1 MAGAE
6 IRNPDEPFA
15 RIDVE
20 RTKEL
25 IAAGA
30 AVIDVREPDE
40 WNKGHIP
47 VAALAPLQQFMMA
60 PHNYLEQ
67 DNIVFVCAVGQRSAI
82 ACEMAAAMGLEQLYN
97 LEGGT
102 IAWMRANEP
111 TTIPDP
117 PVAE

>member
-1 MAGAE
+1 MAGE
-6 IRNPDEPFA
+6 ETRNPDEPFA
-15 RIDVE
+15 RIDVA
-20 RTKEL
+20 RAKEL
-25 IAAGA
+25 IADGA

-47 VAALAPLQQFMMA
+47 VAKLAPLQQFMTE
-60 PHNYLEQ
+60 PQNFIER

-82 ACEMAAAMGLEQLYN
+82 ACEMAAALGLEKLYN

-102 IAWMRANEP
+102 IAWIKANES

-117 PVAE
+117 PIPE

>member
-1 MAGAE
+1 MAGSE
-6 IRNPDEPFA
+6 IRSSDEPFA

-47 VAALAPLQQFMMA
+47 VATLAPLQQFMMA
-60 PHNYLEQ
+60 PQNYIEQ

-102 IAWMRANEP
+102 IAWMQANEP

>member
-6 IRNPDEPFA
+6 VRNPDEPFA

-47 VAALAPLQQFMMA
+47 MATLAPLQQFMMA
-60 PHNYLEQ
+60 PQNYIEQ

-102 IAWMRANEP
+102 IAWMQANEP

-117 PVAE
+117 PVPE

>member
-25 IAAGA
+25 IADGA

-47 VAALAPLQQFMMA
+47 VAKLAPLQQFMMA
-60 PHNYLEQ
+60 PQNYIEH

-102 IAWMRANEP
+102 IAWIQANET